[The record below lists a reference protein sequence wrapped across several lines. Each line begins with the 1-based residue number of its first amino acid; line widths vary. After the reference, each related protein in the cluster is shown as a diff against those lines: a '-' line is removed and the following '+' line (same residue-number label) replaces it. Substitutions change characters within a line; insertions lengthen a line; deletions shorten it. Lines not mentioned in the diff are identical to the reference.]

1 MRVSFF
7 RICLI
12 AAFAGSVVA
21 QAQTRSVAITIDDG
35 PAVNELTDLERF
47 QRIARGLRSALEAEK
62 APATIFI
69 NERQLN
75 VQGQRDGRRH
85 PGRMARRGL
94 IWASRYSPQRQQ
106 GSGVAVRG
114 RPGAGGVIGAHCSK
128 GAAAKWSGS
137 LSVPGFGTRQ
147 MHQAILD
154 FLEQRH
160 YRVAH
165 VTVKDY
171 SFAGVYTRLLRSGDA
186 ETAEKVKAAYLEQ
199 VDGGFE
205 HAEKASQEVFGRE
218 IPQILLIH
226 CNELNSVT
234 LRESIARM
242 RHRGYRFVTLDEA
255 TKDEAYQRP
264 DTFTGPGGS
273 WLQRSARPWE
283 NRSQPPAAMPEW
295 ITACPVRG
303 DKACQGACREVSV
316 CSRSACAHCPGPIIW
331 YESKSPTRRWA
342 RPSRW
347 SRTGRIARHSILLW
361 LRRSRK
367 YTGSTGCSPTT
378 IPRANGAK

>member
-1 MRVSFF
+1 MPVSLF
-7 RICLI
+7 RTYLI
-12 AAFAGSVVA
+12 AALASCAFA

-75 VQGQRDGRRH
+75 VQGQRDGRAAILAEWLDAGFDLGNHAYSH
-85 PGRMARRGL
+85 PSANKVPVWQFEDEL
-94 IWASRYSPQRQQ
+94 
-106 GSGVAVRG
+106 VRG
-114 RPGAGGVIGAHCSK
+114 DVIMRALLEERGRK
-128 GAAAKWSGS
+128 MVWFRYPFLDSGTTTE
-137 LSVPGFGTRQ
+137 V
-147 MHQAILD
+147 HQAILD

-165 VTVKDY
+165 ITVDYKDY

-186 ETAEKVKAAYLEQ
+186 ETAEKVKTAYLEQ

-255 TKDEAYQRP
+255 TRDEAYQRP
-264 DTFTGPGGS
+264 DTFTEPGGS
-273 WLQRSARPWE
+273 WLQRSAKAMGKQISSRP
-283 NRSQPPAAMPEW
+283 PAMPEW
-295 ITACPVRG
+295 ITALP
-303 DKACQGACREVSV
+303 
-316 CSRSACAHCPGPIIW
+316 RS
-331 YESKSPTRRWA
+331 
-342 RPSRW
+342 
-347 SRTGRIARHSILLW
+347 GR
-361 LRRSRK
+361 
-367 YTGSTGCSPTT
+367 
-378 IPRANGAK
+378 